1 LLMSEYNVS
10 LADIQHWTKEQMFLL
25 KDKMERRL
33 KDKQKFEASLHGA
46 KMEAEGL
53 DTDGAIPIE
62 VLIDKGIGF
71 M

>member
-1 LLMSEYNVS
+1 
-10 LADIQHWTKEQMFLL
+10 
-25 KDKMERRL
+25 MERRL